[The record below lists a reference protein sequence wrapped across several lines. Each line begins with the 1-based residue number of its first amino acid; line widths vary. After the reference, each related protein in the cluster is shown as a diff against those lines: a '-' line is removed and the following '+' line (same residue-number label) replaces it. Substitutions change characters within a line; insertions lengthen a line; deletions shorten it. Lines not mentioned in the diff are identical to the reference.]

1 MAMSFRHPSTF
12 PILSTGSAEA
22 LSFIPPDGEFPLASV
37 AGHSLDPP
45 SCLVEVWGVRRGR
58 PKHPM
63 AFSICF
69 QYQVMVIHDMD
80 DLGVQ

>member
-45 SCLVEVWGVRRGR
+45 SCLVEVWGVSSGM
-58 PKHPM
+58 PKTSHGFLNM
-63 AFSICF
+63 F
-69 QYQVMVIHDMD
+69 QYQVMVIHDLD